1 MIDHSVI
8 DFLAVGH
15 VSQDITP
22 NGLVAGGTVAFSSR
36 VAQAL
41 GCRTAVVTSA
51 ADDLDQ
57 EAIFPNIEVL
67 ILPSGQTTTFKNRY
81 SASGREQKIYSIA
94 DSIASD
100 QIPDAWRRARIVHLG
115 PIANEIE
122 SDIAEIFSNSMIGL
136 TPQGWYRRWKPD
148 GTVIINDWPQAE
160 DILKLAAVVIVS
172 AEDLPDLSLIDQF
185 QEWCPLVIL
194 TQRSG
199 GCMVYFRGKTRRIP
213 APKVEE
219 INPTGAGDIFA
230 ASFMIRLNQTRG
242 NPWEAADFANQVA
255 AVSVTKNTLDEKIDA
270 VKKFQ
275 KAA

>member
-1 MIDHSVI
+1 MNDHSVI
-8 DFLAVGH
+8 DFLVVGH

-22 NGLVAGGTVAFSSR
+22 NGPVAGGTVTYSGR

-51 ADDLDQ
+51 ADDFDRK
-57 EAIFPNIEVL
+57 AIFPDIEVL
-67 ILPSGQTTTFKNRY
+67 ILPSRETTTFENRY
-81 SASGREQKIYSIA
+81 SASGREQKIHSTAATITA
-94 DSIASD
+94 DK
-100 QIPDAWRRARIVHLG
+100 IPAAWRRARIVHLG

-122 SDIAEIFSNSMIGL
+122 PGLADVFSNSMIGL

-148 GTVIINDWPQAE
+148 GTVYINDWPQAQE
-160 DILKLAAVVIVS
+160 VLKLAAVVIVS
-172 AEDLPDLSLIDQF
+172 AEDLPDLSLIDKF

-199 GCMVYFRGKTRRIP
+199 GCVVYFRGKTRHIT

-230 ASFMIRLNQTRG
+230 AAFMIRLNQTRG

-255 AVSVTKNTLDEKIDA
+255 AVSVTKNGLDEKIEA
-270 VKKFQ
+270 IKKFQ
-275 KAA
+275 IAA